1 MTKQEIEKISE
12 ESKASYNKLILVGK
26 NSDSLQTTVS
36 LGTTLTVM
44 LLCELWLKLEEG
56 MDLEKERFDY
66 IKTKDIENDEDKKE
80 RQERNKMLDALL
92 IPYAEKGDKV
102 MDQVLNPPPIPY
114 FEFPHASDCK
124 YRITGVREDCTCR
137 AYPVPAKP
145 NA

>member
-56 MDLEKERFDY
+56 MELTKDYQEY
-66 IKTKDIENDEDKKE
+66 IKQKDIEEYE
-80 RQERNKMLDALL
+80 RQKS
-92 IPYAEKGDKV
+92 KG
-102 MDQVLNPPPIPY
+102 
-114 FEFPHASDCK
+114 
-124 YRITGVREDCTCR
+124 
-137 AYPVPAKP
+137 
-145 NA
+145 